1 MRRFEDYYSFATK
14 MVVQKGEFI
23 FTSKDDRHA
32 YFLHSGIC
40 ALCSAGKNKEVKTH
54 LYFMDQR
61 LIGFA
66 HFARNVLSLHD
77 SLPQNPLT
85 VLAKTDCIVYRID
98 GETVMNLMRTDLY
111 FSNLLFEI
119 LSENYLNIFHRY
131 LQMEEENA
139 PVRVCMLCMDYA
151 IEDQGV
157 LQLPRFFTSTE
168 IAEYLNIH
176 PVTLSR
182 IMGTLKQLGC
192 VKKEGHHIQILD
204 PKVMEQI
211 IHKEIEISY

>member
-1 MRRFEDYYSFATK
+1 MRRFEDYYSYATK

-23 FTSKDDRHA
+23 YSSKDDSHA

-40 ALCSAGKNKEVKTH
+40 ALCSVGKNKELKTH

-66 HFARNVLSLHD
+66 HFARNVLSMHD
-77 SLPQNPLT
+77 NLPHNPLT

-98 GETVMNLMRTDLY
+98 GEIVMNLMRTDLH
-111 FSNLLFEI
+111 FSNMLFEI

-131 LQMEEENA
+131 LQMEEESA
-139 PVRVCMLCMDYA
+139 PIRVCMLCMDYA
-151 IEDQGV
+151 ILDHGV

-176 PVTLSR
+176 IVTLSR
-182 IMGTLKQLGC
+182 IMGALKQLGC
-192 VKKEGHHIQILD
+192 VKKEGHHILILD
-204 PKVMEQI
+204 PQMMKRI
-211 IHKEIEISY
+211 IHKEIEITY